1 MELKEQLKTIRE
13 VVRENIDYGKMVDA
27 IMTAVAA
34 YGNNCYNQALEDA
47 ANRAEI
53 CLHKDGER
61 PYSVKIHEPNHRTS
75 IYVDKQSILNL
86 KKQ

>member
-1 MELKEQLKTIRE
+1 MELKEQLETIKKAVFKSGLVNDHCE
-13 VVRENIDYGKMVDA
+13 VLYKA
-27 IMTAVAA
+27 IEA
-34 YGNNCYNQALEDA
+34 YGNNCYNQALDDA

-53 CLHKDGER
+53 CLHKDGDR

>member
-1 MELKEQLKTIRE
+1 MELKEIEKQLKMFFGDKSIGIE
-13 VVRENIDYGKMVDA
+13 SAMAFIE
-27 IMTAVAA
+27 A
-34 YGNNCYNQALEDA
+34 YGNNCYNQALDDA